1 MRNLDFLSN
10 SPNIYIFKERT
21 NKTTFG
27 GVLFLIYIIIMMI
40 ISLIYIIDY
49 FVNDKYIIENT
60 EHLNL
65 SYNELMNPYSYL
77 DNIQQND
84 SETNP
89 LINISFNLFK
99 LNESHKINLSDR
111 FIVQDAFTYEKLQ
124 RNKFY
129 QRKVSDIGVI
139 VLYQCED
146 ENCTLN
152 DEDYSKFDYY
162 FEIIYNGFELDHSK
176 SIPLKN
182 NKNILFKNYFF
193 FHLIIQN

>member
-99 LNESHKINLSDR
+99 LNESQKINLSDR

-139 VLYQCED
+139 LLYQCED
-146 ENCTLN
+146 ENYTLN

-182 NKNILFKNYFF
+182 KKKY
-193 FHLIIQN
+193 II

>member
-1 MRNLDFLSN
+1 MKNLDFLSN

-89 LINISFNLFK
+89 I
-99 LNESHKINLSDR
+99 
-111 FIVQDAFTYEKLQ
+111 
-124 RNKFY
+124 
-129 QRKVSDIGVI
+129 
-139 VLYQCED
+139 
-146 ENCTLN
+146 
-152 DEDYSKFDYY
+152 
-162 FEIIYNGFELDHSK
+162 
-176 SIPLKN
+176 
-182 NKNILFKNYFF
+182 
-193 FHLIIQN
+193 